1 MKKKRKP
8 PAKRK
13 NPTIRPGQKKEFHKT
28 TQEEINKRVGE
39 VESML
44 VRRMRKSQI
53 HEFMRIKHNVEWR
66 QTDRYMATAREN
78 LLQTLHQTKEN
89 HRCQSLG
96 LYEQILFT
104 GTIREK
110 ILAQERID
118 KLLGLEQPRTI
129 SVGGIEGAA
138 PIKVAGERYDPRK
151 LDTEKLIQL
160 KSILTDAKVQ
170 TEIKDEAGQ

>member
-1 MKKKRKP
+1 MKKKRQPSPKQNKP
-8 PAKRK
+8 TVRH
-13 NPTIRPGQKKEFHKT
+13 GQKKEFHKT
-28 TQEEINKRVGE
+28 TQEEINKRIGE

-78 LLQTLHQTKEN
+78 LLQGLRQTKEN

-96 LYEQILFT
+96 LYEQVLFT
-104 GTIREK
+104 GTVREK

-118 KLLGLEQPRTI
+118 KLLGLEQPRSI
-129 SVGGIEGAA
+129 SLGGIEGAA
-138 PIKVAGERYDPRK
+138 PIKFAGERYDPRK

-160 KSILTDAKVQ
+160 KSILKDAKVQ
-170 TEIKDEAGQ
+170 TEIKAETEK